1 MIIVFSYWDGIVRG
15 MGTVL
20 AVLDPSIKIF
30 ISLAAIAGPLSILGI
45 ILLLK
50 KIEKNNPER
59 IRWR

>member
-1 MIIVFSYWDGIVRG
+1 MIVFSLLGGNKGSMNI
-15 MGTVL
+15 VL
-20 AVLDPSIKIF
+20 AVLDPTIKTF
-30 ISLAAIAGPLSILGI
+30 IYVVAIAGPLSIAVL

>member
-1 MIIVFSYWDGIVRG
+1 MIVFSLLG
-15 MGTVL
+15 GTKGNMSIVL
-20 AVLDPSIKIF
+20 AVLDPTIQTF
-30 ISLAAIAGPLSILGI
+30 IYVVAIAGPLSIVVL